1 MIELAMDKAVLGY
14 GKYTVLN
21 DISFS
26 VRPGEMV
33 GLIGPNG
40 CGKST
45 VIKALSG
52 IIPLFAGK
60 VLLDGKDIRQV
71 TRRELA
77 KMLGVVPQIPLLPSA
92 YSALE
97 IVLMGRNPHM
107 GLFQFEGA
115 RDINIAL
122 NAMERTGTIEL
133 ADRRVA
139 ELSGGEIQ
147 CLMVAR
153 AIAQETQAVL
163 LDEPTANL
171 DIGRQITVLELVRNM
186 CLRSNLTV
194 LAVLH
199 DLNLAAQ
206 YCDRLILLHDKNV
219 QAEGI
224 PAKVITGD
232 NIGRVYGVQNCVYT
246 HPMNGLPVVLL
257 SNEEMRYTRNP
268 LRGGIGGN

>member
-171 DIGRQITVLELVRNM
+171 DIGRQITVLDLVRNM
-186 CLRSNLTV
+186 CLRSNLAV